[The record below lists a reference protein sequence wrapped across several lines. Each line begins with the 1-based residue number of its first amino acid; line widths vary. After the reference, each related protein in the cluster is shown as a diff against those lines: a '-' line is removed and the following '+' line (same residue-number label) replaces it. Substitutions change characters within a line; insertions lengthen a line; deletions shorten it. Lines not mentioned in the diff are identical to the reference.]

1 MLNLVMNGV
10 EAMSTVDGARNLTI
24 SSKSCPGEGIHISV
38 EDTGAGVDPAN
49 AKRVFDLFFTT
60 KAAGMGM
67 GLSICRSIIGAHD
80 GRIWLEPK
88 EPQGATFRFKLPVGG
103 ETASTSVTS

>member
-1 MLNLVMNGV
+1 
-10 EAMSTVDGARNLTI
+10 MSTVDGARNLTI
-24 SSKSCPGEGIHISV
+24 TSKSYPGEGIHISV
-38 EDTGAGVDPAN
+38 EDTGAGVDAAN
-49 AKRVFDLFFTT
+49 ARRVFDSFFTT

-67 GLSICRSIIGAHD
+67 RLSICGSIIGAHG

-88 EPQGATFRFKLPVGG
+88 EPQGATFRFTLPVGG